1 MCNIDV
7 NVQMK
12 VFERRPNTSRT
23 RAEVIKRLHASGV
36 VTRDGKMTQW
46 YQTLIER
53 SHESAL

>member
-12 VFERRPNTSRT
+12 VFQRSTATSRT

-36 VTRDGKMTQW
+36 VTREGKMTQW